1 MFIHYFKYSLKTL
14 FRNRMLVFWT
24 FAFPIIMAIFFNLA
38 FSNIANT
45 EKFDVIDIAIV
56 KNDDFENNEAYKMVF
71 KELGNESSENHM
83 FNIKYVNEEEATD
96 LLKNDKIVGY
106 MKLEGDNPKVTF
118 TKNGTNQ
125 TIFKYVVEEIAQ
137 KSNIINNIVEKE
149 TTDAMMA
156 GNTDIDVNAIVQ
168 KAYMMSAQ
176 SDVKLKNTSNPF
188 SILSVN

>member
-1 MFIHYFKYSLKTL
+1 
-14 FRNRMLVFWT
+14 MLVFWT

-71 KELGNESSENHM
+71 KELGDESSENHM
-83 FNIKYVNEEEATD
+83 FNIKYVNEEEAND
-96 LLKNDKIVGY
+96 LLKSDKIVGY
-106 MKLEGDNPKVTF
+106 MKIEGDNPKVTF
-118 TKNGTNQ
+118 IKNGTNQ

-137 KSNIINNIVEKE
+137 KSNMINNIVEKE
-149 TTDAMMA
+149 MTDAMMA
-156 GNTDIDVNAIVQ
+156 GNADIDVNAIAQ

-176 SDVKLKNTSNPF
+176 SDVKYFK
-188 SILSVN
+188 